1 MSGHSK
7 WSTIKRKKGKAD
19 AERGRV
25 FTRLIKEI
33 TVAARFGGGDEAAN
47 PRLRTAIATA
57 KDPVNM
63 AGMIAAN
70 HLRNDL
76 PLADWAD
83 LQNDQHQLIDL
94 RSSSEYNAGHIPGA
108 INIPIEELRQRIA
121 ELGPIKDVWLVC
133 GVGQR
138 AYYALRLLLQ
148 SGYQAKILSGGMQTY
163 KAIEQGR
170 E

>member
-1 MSGHSK
+1 MGVQAFGQ
-7 WSTIKRKKGKAD
+7 KGVV
-19 AERGRV
+19 RRV
-25 FTRLIKEI
+25 DVIAMAI
-33 TVAARFGGGDEAAN
+33 QMQGTVYDLEESELSYAPQFGA
-47 PRLRTAIATA
+47 A

-83 LQNDQHQLIDL
+83 LQNDQHQLIDV

-163 KAIEQGR
+163 KAIEQV
-170 E
+170 